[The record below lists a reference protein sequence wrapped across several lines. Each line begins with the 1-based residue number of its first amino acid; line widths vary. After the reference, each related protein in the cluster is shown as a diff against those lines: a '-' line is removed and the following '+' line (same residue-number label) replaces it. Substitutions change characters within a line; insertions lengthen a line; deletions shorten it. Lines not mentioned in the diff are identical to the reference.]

1 MSHSPVQNEEVQ
13 EPQKRR
19 FSSSDKVYRVLLTA
33 CAGLILVIVITMLV
47 VIGQGSWLSIK
58 EFGPSFLYGQVWD
71 PIKGEFGALP
81 FIYGTVLSAVIAV
94 LIATP
99 LSIGVAVFLVEQ
111 APRSIARPIGFLV
124 ELLAAIPSVVYGL
137 WAIFILAPFL
147 RVYVQPPLQEYFG
160 WLPFF
165 KGTPTGIGMFTGG
178 IILAI
183 MITPIITA
191 VVRDILEAVPVTQRE
206 AALALGA
213 TKWETTKIVL
223 ANASSGIAGAV
234 ILGLGRAIGETMAV
248 TMIIGNRPQIS
259 ASLFEPAYTIA
270 SVIANEFTEAT
281 GDLYLSALVEMGL
294 ILFVVTFIV
303 TALAKLLI
311 MSVGRK
317 TQNVA

>member
-1 MSHSPVQNEEVQ
+1 MSQPENKTEESRG
-13 EPQKRR
+13 KGK
-19 FSSSDKVYRVLLTA
+19 FNADAIYRAILLA
-33 CAGLILVIVITMLV
+33 CASSILIIVLAMLV
-47 VIGQGSWLSIK
+47 VIGQGSLLSIQ
-58 EFGPSFLYGQVWD
+58 EFGFHFLIGRVWD
-71 PIKGEFGALP
+71 PVKGEFGALP
-81 FIYGTVLSAVIAV
+81 FIYGTVLSSVIAV

-111 APRSIARPIGFLV
+111 APRSLARPVAFLV

-137 WAIFILAPFL
+137 WAIFVLAPFL
-147 RVYVQPPLQEYFG
+147 RVYVQPPLQTAFG
-160 WLPFF
+160 WTPFF

-178 IILAI
+178 LILAI

-248 TMIIGNRPQIS
+248 TMIIGNRPEIS
-259 ASLFEPAYTIA
+259 ASLFDPSYTIA

-294 ILFVVTFIV
+294 ILFVVTFFV
-303 TALAKLLI
+303 TAVAKLLI
-311 MSVGRK
+311 LSVGRK
-317 TQNVA
+317 TRRTA